1 MLKEDEETI
10 TRTDVAVDV
19 TPKLVQGNTV
29 VCEIDAGSGAGGKVK
44 GGIIKLQ
51 RGNYYQLVFVLQQG
65 DVPGLQFTQ
74 GGSNA
79 FWCDMNSCPTASS
92 NNSNNQ
98 LSNPTVSPDGLT
110 LTVDADPKPPKNAVY
125 YSLNFNNGGS
135 YDPIIIH
142 D

>member
-1 MLKEDEETI
+1 MFSKDEETM

-29 VCEIDAGSGAGGKVK
+29 VCEIDGGPGAGGKVK
-44 GGIIKLQ
+44 GGIIKLKS
-51 RGNYYQLVFVLQQG
+51 GSYQIAFTLQPG
-65 DVPGLQFTQ
+65 DLPGLQFVQ
-74 GGSNA
+74 GGGNA
-79 FWCDMNSCPTASS
+79 FWCDTNSCPTVSS

-98 LSNPTVSPDGLT
+98 LSNPQVSPDGST
-110 LTVDADPKPPKNAVY
+110 LTVDADMSPPKSAIF
-125 YSLNFNNGGS
+125 YSLNFNNGKS